1 VRSAS
6 VNSDFPGESCEK
18 PVGGLGLVGEWLFVC
33 GFALFFIYICI
44 IVIVFAVLRFVI
56 LIAI

>member
-1 VRSAS
+1 
-6 VNSDFPGESCEK
+6 
-18 PVGGLGLVGEWLFVC
+18 VGGLGLVGEWLFVC